1 MQANCRFRLVFVADS
16 FSRTGIDAKDIEEQ
30 PQANLDVFGVYAVI
44 RLCRDSQKETRLS
57 ILGVIDT
64 EHISRCNLPR

>member
-16 FSRTGIDAKDIEEQ
+16 ISRTGIDAKDIEEQ

-44 RLCRDSQKETRLS
+44 RQCRKSHNNNRA
-57 ILGVIDT
+57 IMLGVIDT